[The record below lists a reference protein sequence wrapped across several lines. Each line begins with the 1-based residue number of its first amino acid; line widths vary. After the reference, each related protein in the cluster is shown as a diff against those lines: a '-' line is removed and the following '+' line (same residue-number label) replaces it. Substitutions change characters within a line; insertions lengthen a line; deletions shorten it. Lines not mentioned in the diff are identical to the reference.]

1 MPVLLNQRSAAVDA
15 EAHKRRIAQIK
26 SASTAVCARARGQ
39 IQLGKCRDWNALGTL
54 LSIEV
59 PAMYSTLPFTKEH
72 YDQYLDWY
80 VATCVARAET
90 AIQEAAAL
98 AQSKLENVSKHDV
111 KFEKVKLR
119 PQQKKA
125 LDQIIA
131 AYEQGCSA
139 VMVAMGTGRGK
150 TIVFGA
156 FLEWL
161 KRRGELT
168 NSNIIFSQGLVCTK
182 KPVVLATREKIQKF
196 FDILTTGD
204 TQENFGAEV
213 GVYHYST
220 FAAKKHQSKWKR
232 DYKTGQPIYDEL
244 EVYGNVVKYPRS
256 ALVEPLKVAVFDE
269 CHELKKP
276 TAGRTKRM
284 LGIIRSMAA
293 KKCFYI
299 FASATPAVTLN
310 DTRLFNL
317 AAGLA
322 TEENM
327 ATFLGTFTE
336 DPRKPDNKG
345 MRKYNEFLGI
355 HLVRPPEDRLS
366 YKIFNRV
373 DLVDFPNES
382 VRAKYFRAEEDYIH
396 AVEASGGI
404 AGDTS
409 MSQFTIY
416 RATAEE
422 LMAPIY
428 ADYMCAE
435 RAKGRAPVLAVCFV
449 QTVLSVCSILAQRG
463 WTREELSII
472 MGGQK
477 VVEAAE
483 CYTAKEM
490 ADILQRAETESK
502 KYAAEFDGDAD
513 PDPYAFLT
521 RKEKAKF
528 TRTREFNRQRLRR
541 GETKS
546 EQNERVG
553 WLKNFDLS
561 KQNDVQRHEEV
572 TRFLA
577 DITVGCI
584 FTFAAGGTGLDLDNQ
599 IEGGRPRTLIS
610 TICYWAEEFL
620 QAFGRCA
627 RIMTKSDVYHI
638 IIMFKGTMPVQ
649 HVLPRLEPKLRS
661 IKTLTGIDGDLE
673 DILAAEI
680 VKNKGKNTGA
690 HTTSESVAAEQ
701 EDFIVDDAPEDDEDD
716 ED

>member
-1 MPVLLNQRSAAVDA
+1 MLGELLN
-15 EAHKRRIAQIK
+15 
-26 SASTAVCARARGQ
+26 
-39 IQLGKCRDWNALGTL
+39 
-54 LSIEV
+54 IEV
-59 PAMYSTLPFTKEH
+59 PKMYATLVFNKEH

-90 AIQEAAAL
+90 HIQEQATL
-98 AQSKLENVSKHDV
+98 AQAKLDNVEKNNV
-111 KFEKVKLR
+111 VFEKVKLR

-131 AYEQGCSA
+131 AYEQGCRA
-139 VMVAMGTGRGK
+139 VLLAMGTGRGK

-161 KRRGELT
+161 KRRGEL
-168 NSNIIFSQGLVCTK
+168 NDSNIIFSQGLICTK

-196 FDILTTGD
+196 FDLITTGD

-220 FAAKKHQSKWKR
+220 FAAKKHASKWKR
-232 DYKTGQPIYDEL
+232 NHATGEPIMDEL
-244 EVYGNVVKYPRS
+244 EVFGNVVKYPRS

-276 TAGRTKRM
+276 QAQRSKRM
-284 LGIIRSMAA
+284 LGIIRSTAA
-293 KKCFYI
+293 KRCFYI
-299 FASATPAVTLN
+299 FTSATPAVTLN

-322 TEENM
+322 TEESM
-327 ATFLGTFTE
+327 AGFLGTFTA
-336 DPRKPDNKG
+336 DPTKPDNEG
-345 MRKYNEFLGI
+345 MRKYNAFLGI

-382 VRAKYFRAEEDYIH
+382 VRAKYFRAEEDYIQ
-396 AVEASGGI
+396 AVEQSGGI

-449 QTVLSVCSILAQRG
+449 ETVLSVCSILAQRG

-472 MGGQK
+472 MGGRK

-483 CYTAKEM
+483 CFNAKEM
-490 ADILQRAETESK
+490 ADILVRAEAFQK
-502 KYAAEFDGDAD
+502 QYFAEFGVAPEDA
-513 PDPYAFLT
+513 YEFLD

-541 GETKS
+541 GETKT

-561 KQNDVQRHEEV
+561 KQSDIERHCEV

-599 IEGGRPRTLIS
+599 LEGGRPRTLIS

-627 RIMTKSDVYHI
+627 RIMTKSDVYHV

-673 DILAAEI
+673 DILAEEI
-680 VKNKGKNTGA
+680 RKTKGSRPSA
-690 HTTSESVAAEQ
+690 VHAESVVAEQ
-701 EDFIVDDAPEDDEDD
+701 EDFLVDEDKD
-716 ED
+716 DDDGDDD